1 MGGGGQII
9 NKGATICHL
18 NKIPSYDFSKAL
30 LSLIYSCILNF
41 LRFFFWGGIE
51 NSNVLSLL
59 ANRKQ
64 KNRRHTHY
72 AYLEDT

>member
-41 LRFFFWGGIE
+41 LRFFGGIE
-51 NSNVLSLL
+51 NSNILS
-59 ANRKQ
+59 KPKT